1 MFNHRKIATFLTT
14 RLILVEAQKVG
25 FLFDFTTN
33 VIAIS
38 EMGGYKQPKN

>member
-1 MFNHRKIATFLTT
+1 MFMHRKIATFSTT
-14 RLILVEAQKVG
+14 RLILVTGHNIG
-25 FLFDFTTN
+25 FLFGFARN